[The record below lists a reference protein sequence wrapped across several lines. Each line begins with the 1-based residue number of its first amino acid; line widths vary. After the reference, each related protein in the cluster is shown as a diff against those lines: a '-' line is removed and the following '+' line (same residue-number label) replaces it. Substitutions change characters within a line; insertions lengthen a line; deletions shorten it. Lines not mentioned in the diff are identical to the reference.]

1 MSKDIS
7 SALEEQFKQECLV
20 ISVKDEYPDYTGT
33 EKWIIITDL
42 SDDELMSS
50 YGSMLVDYSP
60 YIKLSVRQGK
70 PIIIFHRNEDKHRKR
85 RKLYESLLP
94 DCDGED
100 ELYSK
105 LAQEDFVSQLV
116 MSDYIRKL
124 LEALPTEKQRRRIVL
139 HYIFGFT
146 AVEIAEMENVSSQAV
161 DKSLHA
167 GIRYLKKFLE

>member
-1 MSKDIS
+1 MSKDIL

-20 ISVKDEYPDYTGT
+20 ISVKDEYPDYTGA

-42 SDDELMSS
+42 SDDELTSS
-50 YGSMLVDYSP
+50 YGSLLVDYSP

-70 PIIIFHRNEDKHRKR
+70 PIIIFNRNEDKHRKR

-105 LAQEDFVSQLV
+105 LAQEDFVSQLE

-124 LEALPTEKQRRRIVL
+124 LELLPTEKQRRRIVL
-139 HYIFGFT
+139 HYICGFT

-161 DKSLHA
+161 DKFLHA
-167 GIRYLKKFLE
+167 GIRYLKKFLK